1 MELMRKIGHGCAL
14 CFKAVLW
21 LLLGM
26 LKIMVEVVKVVLL
39 VFSLILRLFTCFFRA
54 GTP

>member
-14 CFKAVLW
+14 CFKAVMW

-39 VFSLILRLFTCFFRA
+39 VFSLILRLFTCFVRA

>member
-1 MELMRKIGHGCAL
+1 MEFMRKIGYGCAL
-14 CFKAVLW
+14 CFKAVIW

-26 LKIMVEVVKVVLL
+26 LKIIVEVVKVVLL
-39 VFSLILRLFTCFFRA
+39 VFSLILRLFTCFARA

>member
-1 MELMRKIGHGCAL
+1 MDFVRKIGHGCLL
-14 CFKAVLW
+14 CFKAVIW

-26 LKIMVEVVKVVLL
+26 LKIIVEVVKVVLL
-39 VFSLILRLFTCFFRA
+39 VFSLILRLFTCFVRA

>member
-1 MELMRKIGHGCAL
+1 MELVRKMGCGCSF
-14 CFKAVLW
+14 CFKAVIR

-26 LKIMVEVVKVVLL
+26 LKITVEVAKVVLL
-39 VFSLILRLFTCFFRA
+39 VFSLILRLFACFVRV

>member
-1 MELMRKIGHGCAL
+1 MEFVRKIGYGCSL
-14 CFKAVLW
+14 CFKAVIW

-26 LKIMVEVVKVVLL
+26 LKIIVEIVKVVLL
-39 VFSLILRLFTCFFRA
+39 VFSLVLRLFACFVRA

>member
-1 MELMRKIGHGCAL
+1 MEFVSKVGYGCSL
-14 CFKAVLW
+14 CFKAVIW

-26 LKIMVEVVKVVLL
+26 LKITVEIVKVVLL
-39 VFSLILRLFTCFFRA
+39 VFSLILRLFGSFVRA

>member
-1 MELMRKIGHGCAL
+1 MEFMRKIEHGCAL
-14 CFKAVLW
+14 CFKAVIW

-26 LKIMVEVVKVVLL
+26 LKIIVEVVKVVLL
-39 VFSLILRLFTCFFRA
+39 VFSLILRLFTCFVRA

>member
-1 MELMRKIGHGCAL
+1 MEFMRKIGHGCSL
-14 CFKAVLW
+14 CFKAVIW

-26 LKIMVEVVKVVLL
+26 LKIIVEVAKVVLL
-39 VFSLILRLFTCFFRA
+39 VFTLILRIFTCFVRA

>member
-26 LKIMVEVVKVVLL
+26 VKIIVEVVKVILL
-39 VFSLILRLFTCFFRA
+39 VFSLILRLFTCFVRA

>member
-1 MELMRKIGHGCAL
+1 MEFMRKIGLGCLL
-14 CFKAVLW
+14 CFKAVIW

-26 LKIMVEVVKVVLL
+26 VKIIVEVVKVVLL
-39 VFSLILRLFTCFFRA
+39 AFSLILRIFTCFFKA

>member
-1 MELMRKIGHGCAL
+1 MEVVSRVGHGCSL

-26 LKIMVEVVKVVLL
+26 LKITVEIVKVVLL
-39 VFSLILRLFTCFFRA
+39 VFSLILRLFTCFVRA

>member
-1 MELMRKIGHGCAL
+1 MEFISKIGHGCSL
-14 CFKAVLW
+14 CFKAVIW

-26 LKIMVEVVKVVLL
+26 LKIAMEIVKVVLL
-39 VFSLILRLFTCFFRA
+39 VFSFILRLFTCFVRA